1 MTSSMEVNYYFLMLA
16 KDRHC
21 LVKILK
27 EKKKQETNGSHLS
40 PEKNVQCLT
49 TKLI

>member
-1 MTSSMEVNYYFLMLA
+1 MTSSMEVNYYFLMIA

-27 EKKKQETNGSHLS
+27 EKKKGTNRSHLS

-49 TKLI
+49 SKHI

>member
-27 EKKKQETNGSHLS
+27 EKKTRDQWVTS
-40 PEKNVQCLT
+40 LT
-49 TKLI
+49 

>member
-1 MTSSMEVNYYFLMLA
+1 MTSSMEVNYYFLMIA

-27 EKKKQETNGSHLS
+27 EKKNKRPMGHISHL
-40 PEKNVQCLT
+40 KKMYNV
-49 TKLI
+49 